1 MKIRTDFVTNSSSSS
16 FIIARKEFTEKQRD
30 AIAAFVR
37 NHMLG
42 KKVLSSK
49 SSEKEINN
57 YLKKLSSENVC
68 EQIRQALKEGKSI
81 YVNEIS
87 LDDLMPLTFFVYEN
101 LWYIAEKSGSRNFK
115 VIQGDLE
122 F

>member
-30 AIAAFVR
+30 AIA
-37 NHMLG
+37 
-42 KKVLSSK
+42 
-49 SSEKEINN
+49 SEKEINN